1 MTPETVTPFPKVLVV
16 DDDALV
22 RRSTRLLLESCGFQV
37 VTLDR
42 GDAALDTARREQ
54 PDVLLLDVMMPDVD
68 GWETLSRL
76 HADPET
82 SGIPVVIFT
91 AREHARGRRL
101 ARELGAVDYVQKPF
115 EAQAFVDLLHDYAAR
130 RRDA

>member
-1 MTPETVTPFPKVLVV
+1 MADTAVSLPKVLVI

-22 RRSTRLLLESCGFQV
+22 LRSTRLLLQSCGFSV

-42 GDAALDTARREQ
+42 GDAAVETARRER

-68 GWETLSRL
+68 GWETLHRL

-115 EAQAFVDLLHDYAAR
+115 EAQAFVDLLHGYAAR
-130 RRDA
+130 RRHV